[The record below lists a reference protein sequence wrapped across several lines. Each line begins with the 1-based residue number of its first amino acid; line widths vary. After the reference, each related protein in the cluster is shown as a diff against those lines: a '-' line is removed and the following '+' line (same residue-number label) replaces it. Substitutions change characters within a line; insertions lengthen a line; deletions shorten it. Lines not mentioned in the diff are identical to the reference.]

1 MSTSFGGPPRA
12 PTGGKKLRL
21 MVVDDSAYNR
31 RNIAD
36 IFIGNPD
43 VEVVGR
49 AGDGEE
55 ALRLVTSLKPD
66 VITLDLEMPRMDGF
80 TFLRILMTRQPT
92 PVIVVSSYSQK
103 ENVFKALELGALD
116 FVAKPDRQISPDAS
130 EVRQQILDKVLL
142 VRSLRPAVIEGLA
155 RPGTRRAPTPIPS
168 NPFGGGPADQSGGH
182 SALGAQN
189 AATALSAPRVPAA
202 PVIGMPPKYLVAI
215 ACSTGG
221 PSALLEVVGRL
232 PQNSVGGFAIAQHMP
247 DKFTRTFAERLG
259 RRGTIRVTEAQDGD
273 VIYASTGFVCPGRQC
288 MEVHGSVASDWKL
301 RVSSAAPTDRY
312 VPSAD
317 RLFKSAAAVGGSR
330 VIGVILT
337 GMGDDGTEGAKA
349 IRDAGGIIIAESQE
363 TAVVFGM
370 PGAAVRA
377 GIVNEVLPLSGI
389 AERLAKLS

>member
-1 MSTSFGGPPRA
+1 VTVPVSGPR
-12 PTGGKKLRL
+12 KLRL

-36 IFIGNPD
+36 IFLNHPD
-43 VEVVGR
+43 VEVVAR

-55 ALRLVTSLKPD
+55 ALRLVTQLKPD

-80 TFLRILMTRQPT
+80 TFLRILMTKQPT

-130 EVRQQILDKVLL
+130 DVKQQILDKVLL
-142 VRSLRPAVIEGLA
+142 VRSLRPAVIEGIV
-155 RPGTRRAPTPIPS
+155 RPMGRRPTPLPL
-168 NPFGGGPADQSGGH
+168 NPFGSGSADQSGGH
-182 SALGAQN
+182 AALMPRDTASALK
-189 AATALSAPRVPAA
+189 APPA
-202 PVIGMPPKYLVAI
+202 PMPPVAFTQAPKWLVAI

-232 PQNSVGGFAIAQHMP
+232 PQNSIAAFAIAQHMP

-273 VIYASTGFVCPGRQC
+273 VLHASTGFVCPGRQC
-288 MEVHGSVASDWKL
+288 MEVFAHAGDLKL
-301 RVSSAAPTDRY
+301 RVGSAAPTDRY

-317 RLFKSAAAVGGSR
+317 RLFKSAAAAAGPR
-330 VIGVILT
+330 TIGVILT

-349 IRDAGGIIIAESQE
+349 IREAGGLLIAESQE
-363 TAVVFGM
+363 TAVVYGM
-370 PGAAVRA
+370 PGSAARA
-377 GIVNEVLPLSGI
+377 GIVHEVLPLPAI
-389 AERLAKLS
+389 AERLAKLA